1 VPPRRC
7 PHGSWY
13 CPWSIRERPCPAPR
27 EPALGPQ
34 GQQLISQRDQ
44 GKDGDDD
51 ADDDTTL
58 PIITIGTASQTDL
71 SFGHTGD
78 RYWMHYRN
86 HVFLGKRT
94 KHMQG
99 VQMAI
104 ADLFDLPVMPLVER
118 DFKEST
124 HPLPLAAPTHS
135 IVVSTVLS
143 NLADPFH
150 LRQSATG
157 EYVLLYN
164 DREIMHPIK
173 AVLAGYVVGV
183 RTLMGS
189 RA

>member
-1 VPPRRC
+1 VTTSRTVPYTVKPT
-7 PHGSWY
+7 
-13 CPWSIRERPCPAPR
+13 
-27 EPALGPQ
+27 Q
-34 GQQLISQRDQ
+34 GELF
-44 GKDGDDD
+44 GKTAVPLVFDFDDD

-58 PIITIGTASQTDL
+58 PIITVGTAPQADL

-104 ADLFDLPVMPLVER
+104 ADLFDLPVMQLVER
-118 DFKEST
+118 NFKEST
-124 HPLPLAAPTHS
+124 HPLPLAAPTHP

-143 NLADPFH
+143 NLADPFR
-150 LRQSATG
+150 LSQSATG